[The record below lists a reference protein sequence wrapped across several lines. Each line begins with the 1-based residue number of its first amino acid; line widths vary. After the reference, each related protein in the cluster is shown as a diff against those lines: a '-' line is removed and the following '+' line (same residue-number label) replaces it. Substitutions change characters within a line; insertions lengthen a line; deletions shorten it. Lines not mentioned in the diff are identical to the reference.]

1 MRTPDISKLC
11 RGLLFGDSLAALD
24 SEGARKGESVA
35 KVIGEKLCGMAMQG
49 DLKALSLL
57 MELAGLDAK
66 SRERDENAPKT
77 VPQTVIIQDFPE

>member
-11 RGLLFGDSLAALD
+11 RALLSGDSLEALD
-24 SEGARKGESVA
+24 AEGPRRGESVA

-57 MELAGLDAK
+57 MELAGLKAGEKAENSAK
-66 SRERDENAPKT
+66 TP
-77 VPQTVIIQDFPE
+77 PQTVIIRDYPP